1 MGLEVFLVELDY
13 LRVRVLGDVPVG
25 ESYLVEYGSSVVLF
39 RIPASYDPTEGA
51 MANEVTLNRKVG

>member
-25 ESYLVEYGSSVVLF
+25 ESYLVEYGSAMVFF
-39 RIPASYDPTEGA
+39 RIPASNDPAEGA
-51 MANEVTLNRKVG
+51 MADEVTLNRKVG